1 MNRNKKLGKRAVMA
15 AVMAGSLMTN
25 LSPISAKDQGSIWK
39 QRAYY
44 QETKNLRMISNK
56 TISQETVTINMN
68 QLSEGE
74 YNGYRVKSDGTIEL
88 IDAGKTYVITGRN
101 IVDGIEKY
109 KIVVKA
115 DVNLTLNNASIVF
128 DDGAVRGC
136 GDTYGA
142 DAKRGTTPI
151 MIEDNKR
158 VEMLILGEN
167 VLRCGA
173 YSSVIGVG
181 ENAELTI
188 DKNSTGRI
196 KAFGREE
203 QRNDIY
209 ISKSVEER
217 HFETMWNQ
225 SVGIGKISE
234 LTGFPVLSKI
244 IDPSG
249 KIKMEGGSIEIDN
262 VLCGV
267 ALQNAEIN
275 GGSLKIKTKAGDISN
290 DSSII
295 SIKESPFLLNSDST
309 PYTTV
314 TNKSGKNLS
323 LYSFN
328 LPDQANQLVGYID
341 SEDENVRNYGFS
353 GIRADDDGTVNL
365 YLPSSVKGR
374 IYLRA
379 GSRGF
384 YGNIT
389 GSGNLELKPMKS
401 LSCQTKIKQQDHL
414 LTVTSDVQN
423 IARGIRYQ
431 WYQSATP
438 GGTYTKIEGATGA
451 SYQIPEGQFGKY
463 YKAKAEYID
472 DMELSY
478 AEVMT
483 LAFLPEEKKEEVK
496 KEEVKK
502 EEVKKQTKE
511 KISKRKIK
519 LTWKK
524 RRGAKGY
531 YLYRS
536 VNGGKYKK
544 YKTIKGNKGSYTMT
558 EPSGKTYRFK
568 AKPYRKKKVY
578 KAVKVKKKEISKT
591 IIFTFRNVSAGRQY
605 RIQLKYGKEGK
616 GFKKAGYKT
625 VKKNV
630 KASKGT
636 IVYTVK
642 GKTGYTYDARLIAQ

>member
-1 MNRNKKLGKRAVMA
+1 
-15 AVMAGSLMTN
+15 
-25 LSPISAKDQGSIWK
+25 
-39 QRAYY
+39 
-44 QETKNLRMISNK
+44 
-56 TISQETVTINMN
+56 MN

-115 DVNLTLNNASIVF
+115 DVNLTLNNANIVF
-128 DDGAVRGC
+128 DNGVVKECA
-136 GDTYGA
+136 DTYDNGNIKD
-142 DAKRGTTPI
+142 DAKQGTTPI
-151 MIEDNKR
+151 TIEDNKK

-196 KAFGREE
+196 KAFGREK
-203 QRNDIY
+203 QRNDVFME
-209 ISKSVEER
+209 SNGSVSGD
-217 HFETMWNQ
+217 FEAMWNQ
-225 SVGIGKISE
+225 SIGIGKIPSLNE
-234 LTGFPVLSKI
+234 ESPRVSI
-244 IDPSG
+244 ITDPSG

-275 GGSLKIKTKAGDISN
+275 GGSLKIRTKSGGVSYEKA
-290 DSSII
+290 II
-295 SIKESPFLLNSDST
+295 ESPFLLKPRGPIPSKT

-314 TNKSGKNLS
+314 TNKSGENLS
-323 LYSFN
+323 LYSFT
-328 LPDQANQLVGYID
+328 LHDQENQTVGYID

-353 GIRADDDGTVNL
+353 GIRADDDGIVNL

-384 YGNIT
+384 YGDIT
-389 GSGNLELKPMKS
+389 GPGNLDLKPMKS
-401 LSCQTKIKQQDHL
+401 LSCQAQIKQQDHL

-423 IARGIRYQ
+423 IAKGTKYQ
-431 WYQSATP
+431 WYQSATRK
-438 GGTYTKIEGATGA
+438 GTYTKIEGATGA

-463 YKAKAEYID
+463 YKAKVEYLAEMD
-472 DMELSY
+472 RSY

-483 LAFLPEEKKEEVK
+483 LPFLPEQKKEEVK

-502 EEVKKQTKE
+502 EVKKQTKE

-524 RRGAKGY
+524 KRGAKGY

-536 VNGGKYKK
+536 INGGKYKK

-591 IIFTFRNVSAGRQY
+591 IIFTFRNVPTGRQY